1 MAEVGNLG
9 ELITF
14 SVSPEKVLTFNKF
27 SRNIKS
33 RWATHDVISGKP
45 KSEFIGQGQQSLSFD
60 IYLNVMNGVT
70 PKKVIEEIEKAVEV
84 GTPLTFVVGGRKIGQ
99 NQWIIESMSE
109 AWDAVI
115 DQGRLVACSLS
126 LSLLEYV

>member
-27 SRNIKS
+27 NRQIKS

-45 KSEFIGQGQQSLSFD
+45 LSEFIGQGQQTLSFD
-60 IYLNVMNGVT
+60 IYLTVMNGVT
-70 PKKVIEEIEKAVEV
+70 PKKVIEEIETAVEI

-99 NQWIIESMSE
+99 NQWVIDSVSE

-115 DQGRLVACSLS
+115 DQGLLVACNLSLS
-126 LSLLEYV
+126 LSEYV